1 VAYSVHDLEDA
12 LYAGHVRLD
21 HLHDPAEREAL
32 LAQCG
37 RRSPD
42 VPADELAAALDRLL
56 ALPYWPASYDG
67 SQRAVAALK
76 DAASQLIGRFC
87 QAAEAATRELYG
99 DRPLARY
106 EAGLVVP
113 RTVRLEC
120 EVLKGVAARY
130 VMDSDLATQRYA
142 AQRALVRE
150 LVLALAERAPQHL
163 DPPLAAAYEQADD
176 DAGRLRVV
184 LDHVASLT
192 DTSAQSLHR
201 RLTG

>member
-1 VAYSVHDLEDA
+1 
-12 LYAGHVRLD
+12 
-21 HLHDPAEREAL
+21 
-32 LAQCG
+32 
-37 RRSPD
+37 
-42 VPADELAAALDRLL
+42 
-56 ALPYWPASYDG
+56 
-67 SQRAVAALK
+67 
-76 DAASQLIGRFC
+76 
-87 QAAEAATRELYG
+87 
-99 DRPLARY
+99 
-106 EAGLVVP
+106 
-113 RTVRLEC
+113 
-120 EVLKGVAARY
+120 
-130 VMDSDLATQRYA
+130 MDSDLATQRYA